1 MTHGITP
8 RWSKVL
14 SYHKVTVSQINDRI
28 DMAPMHHQY
37 TAATSTERIDMV
49 ADLSNLLTTLSPLIK
64 QQQGAAIKRLSRG
77 GRISRDI
84 SALQSFCI
92 IAVSGF
98 PDSRA
103 SEGVV
108 IRIARAGN
116 QF

>member
-1 MTHGITP
+1 M
-8 RWSKVL
+8 L
-14 SYHKVTVSQINDRI
+14 SYHKVTVSHINDRI

-37 TAATSTERIDMV
+37 TAATSNERIDMV
-49 ADLSNLLTTLSPLIK
+49 AGLSNLLTTLSPLIK
-64 QQQGAAIKRLSRG
+64 QQDAAIKRLSGG